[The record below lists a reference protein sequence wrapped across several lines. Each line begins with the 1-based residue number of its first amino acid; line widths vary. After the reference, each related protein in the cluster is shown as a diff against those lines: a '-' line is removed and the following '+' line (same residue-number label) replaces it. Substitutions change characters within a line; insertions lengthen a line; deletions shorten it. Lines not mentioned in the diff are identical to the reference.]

1 MGVALDAPLVG
12 DPLYRR
18 GKKPNTPAAA
28 VPLLVGKPGSVI
40 FLHAAALELRHPVT
54 DEALRFSDPLPEA
67 FEGLVSALRG

>member
-1 MGVALDAPLVG
+1 
-12 DPLYRR
+12 
-18 GKKPNTPAAA
+18 
-28 VPLLVGKPGSVI
+28 LLAGKPGSVI